1 MNTLLGNAVSF
12 AAACFTLASSWSRDR
27 RRIYLYQAAQC
38 FLIAGANIFFASV
51 SGVTTCLL
59 CGRQRVRSGCAGVPP
74 SGKNRAGRLGMIP
87 IASTSDPASRGSGVL
102 LLMPV
107 CVHHIYVNFVTF
119 TFYSLQV
126 NYKTNLNSNP
136 SHVIVWIRV
145 FCAFGKK
152 YLTLKKETK
161 CED

>member
-12 AAACFTLASSWSRDR
+12 IAACFTLASSWSRDR

-59 CGRQRVRSGCAGVPP
+59 RGRQRVRSGCAGVPSP
-74 SGKNRAGRLGMIP
+74 ERASGGRSEMNP
-87 IASTSDPASRGSGVL
+87 IVSTSDPASRGSGVL

-107 CVHHIYVNFVTF
+107 CVQHFYVNFVTF

-126 NYKTNLNSNP
+126 NYKTNLNSN
-136 SHVIVWIRV
+136 SFHAILCDRT
-145 FCAFGKK
+145 FCGFGNI
-152 YLTLKKETK
+152 YLTIKKETK

>member
-12 AAACFTLASSWSRDR
+12 IAACFTLASSWSRDR

-59 CGRQRVRSGCAGVPP
+59 RGRQRVRSGCAGVPSP
-74 SGKNRAGRLGMIP
+74 ERASGGRSEMNP
-87 IASTSDPASRGSGVL
+87 IVSTSDPASRGSGVL